1 MKKLFAAFLILLA
14 GVMPSQAEKTVRFD
28 FQTSEARTIDVHPTT
43 YVHPLVAE
51 VVVDTKTGRIHDTW
65 TLTPTE
71 FLSRQYPDNDA
82 ATLHNLRAYG
92 LFKSSEKHGCDL
104 IVAATFDIK
113 ISDDGVVIN
122 LIGYPANFANW
133 SSATT
138 ADFNWIN
145 LERADRNVGLN
156 TDKKD
161 SENKKK

>member
-1 MKKLFAAFLILLA
+1 MHSGSTRIRVGCYCCISLTVFLRPSIEILHL
-14 GVMPSQAEKTVRFD
+14 R
-28 FQTSEARTIDVHPTT
+28 PT
-43 YVHPLVAE
+43 
-51 VVVDTKTGRIHDTW
+51 
-65 TLTPTE
+65 
-71 FLSRQYPDNDA
+71 FL
-82 ATLHNLRAYG
+82 H

-145 LERADRNVGLN
+145 LERADRNIGLD